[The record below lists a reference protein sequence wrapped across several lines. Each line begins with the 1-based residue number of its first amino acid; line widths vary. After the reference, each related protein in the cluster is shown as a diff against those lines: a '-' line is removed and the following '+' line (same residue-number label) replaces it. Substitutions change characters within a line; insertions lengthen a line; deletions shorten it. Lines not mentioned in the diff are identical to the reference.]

1 MTSSISSS
9 NDRPQN
15 ERPSNERPPNEL
27 PLSDDEISLLAEFS
41 KALLPTHGTGAVA
54 MVKKITD
61 ETRNVREIVRQL
73 ADSIGDETKRKLFIR
88 RAKLAVETLRERK
101 LSATQELAKKAER
114 RRSALT
120 AEQMACAEDALSS
133 TFGPKASILV
143 ARYASSTDNSRDFFD
158 QLSTHLTSL
167 KERAAL
173 FRAARKLS
181 RTKPTEK

>member
-1 MTSSISSS
+1 MTSLHPSK
-9 NDRPQN
+9 NDRPPT
-15 ERPSNERPPNEL
+15 ER

-41 KALLPTHGTGAVA
+41 KALLPTHGSAAVG

-61 ETRNVREIVRQL
+61 ETRNVRDIVRRL
-73 ADSIGDETKRKLFIR
+73 ADNIDDQSQRSLFIR

-101 LSATQELAKKAER
+101 LTATQELARKAER
-114 RRSALT
+114 RRSMLT

-173 FRAARKLS
+173 FKAARKLS
-181 RTKPTEK
+181 RTKPPSTK

>member
-1 MTSSISSS
+1 MTPPLSKL
-9 NDRPQN
+9 NDQTQN
-15 ERPSNERPPNEL
+15 QR

-41 KALLPTHGTGAVA
+41 KALLPTHGAAAVGI
-54 MVKKITD
+54 VKNVTD
-61 ETRNVREIVRQL
+61 ETRNVRDIVRQL
-73 ADSIGDETKRKLFIR
+73 AGYIEDETKRTVFVR

-101 LSATQELAKKAER
+101 LTATQELAKKAER

-120 AEQMACAEDALSS
+120 TEQMACAEDALSS

-143 ARYASSTDNSRDFFD
+143 ARYASSTDNSRDFFE

-173 FRAARKLS
+173 FKAARKLS
-181 RTKPTEK
+181 RTKPVEK

>member
-1 MTSSISSS
+1 MTESSP
-9 NDRPQN
+9 NPKLRPLN
-15 ERPSNERPPNEL
+15 E
-27 PLSDDEISLLAEFS
+27 DEISLLAEFS
-41 KALLPTHGTGAVA
+41 KALLSTHGATAVEI
-54 MVKKITD
+54 VKNVTD

-73 ADSIGDETKRKLFIR
+73 ADKIGDESKRSLFIR
-88 RAKLAVETLRERK
+88 RAKLAVETHRANT

-114 RRSALT
+114 RRSVLT
-120 AEQMACAEDALSS
+120 PEQMACAEDALSS

-173 FRAARKLS
+173 FKAARKLS
-181 RTKPTEK
+181 RTKPVDK